1 MIKNLFDKLF
11 FAAGVIVF
19 LQLPHFIN
27 QYAQRLGGYVDS
39 HAEQLAN
46 HQSIA
51 NEHFAGDLSAYI
63 DHLKKQNDP
72 AIADGAL
79 QIERHFKQQHDMAQE
94 LTVFQSEPT
103 WYLVPYFITHPRL
116 SLVKGTAQQFQ
127 PGLPINLWAWLYGL
141 LGGLLFSLLF
151 HGGCAACVSL
161 ARSNKKKQFSV
172 N

>member
-27 QYAQRLGGYVDS
+27 QYAQRLGGFVDS
-39 HAEQLAN
+39 HAEQLSN

-51 NEHFAGDLSAYI
+51 NDHFAGDMAAYI
-63 DHLKKQNDP
+63 SHLRNQGDP
-72 AIADGAL
+72 AIADGAS
-79 QIERHFKQQHDMAQE
+79 QIEQHLEQQQDMAQE
-94 LTVFQSEPT
+94 LAVYQREPT

-141 LGGLLFSLLF
+141 LGGLMFSLLF
-151 HGGCAACVSL
+151 HGGCAACSKL
-161 ARSNKKKQFSV
+161 AKPKQTVRFS
-172 N
+172 